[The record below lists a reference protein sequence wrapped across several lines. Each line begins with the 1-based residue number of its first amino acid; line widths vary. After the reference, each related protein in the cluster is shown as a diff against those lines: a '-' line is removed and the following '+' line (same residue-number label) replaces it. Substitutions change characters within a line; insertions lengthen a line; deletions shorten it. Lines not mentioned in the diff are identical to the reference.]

1 MALTRPK
8 ASQINFDV
16 TNISDPLIRLN
27 SDETGTADKDS
38 GLVIERGDDQ
48 NRGIIWD
55 ESADQWAFVNTT
67 ETGTTSGNVSIAAYA
82 GLAVGQL
89 NLADSAKIYLGT
101 GNDFSLYHNANN
113 SFISDQ
119 GTGGIYVLTNDFI
132 VKNAASDE
140 TFLRASGDGDVEL
153 YYDNSQK
160 LVTTSTGVTVTGT
173 IVATSLTG
181 DVTGDV
187 TGNATT
193 ITASANNSTDETTYP
208 IFVDGATGAQGVET
222 DTGLTYNPS
231 SGILTATSYAGSGA
245 NLTGISTTTT
255 VTGLTDTTISSAT
268 SGQVL
273 KYNGSAWVNNAEGA
287 TTTVTLSEMTGD
299 GSDTTLTLE
308 ATPTS
313 DDNLLVFVDSV
324 LQDAGAWSRSG
335 TTLTFSEAPASGA
348 IVKAWDLLASTATNA
363 AKLDALTGDGSATAF
378 NLLNG
383 GSTYTPGS
391 ENSLI
396 VSVNNVIQE
405 PGSGKDFTVSGSA
418 ITFTSAPSNGHA
430 IWIVDLGTGI
440 TVNTPADNSVTA
452 AKLNTSLYSSS
463 TGAFQLP
470 AGTTGQRPG
479 SPGTGMIRY
488 NTTQSR
494 FEGYDGSAWVY
505 IDIPANLGDT

>member
-1 MALTRPK
+1 
-8 ASQINFDV
+8 
-16 TNISDPLIRLN
+16 
-27 SDETGTADKDS
+27 
-38 GLVIERGDDQ
+38 
-48 NRGIIWD
+48 
-55 ESADQWAFVNTT
+55 
-67 ETGTTSGNVSIAAYA
+67 
-82 GLAVGQL
+82 
-89 NLADSAKIYLGT
+89 
-101 GNDFSLYHNANN
+101 
-113 SFISDQ
+113 
-119 GTGGIYVLTNDFI
+119 
-132 VKNAASDE
+132 
-140 TFLRASGDGDVEL
+140 
-153 YYDNSQK
+153 
-160 LVTTSTGVTVTGT
+160 
-173 IVATSLTG
+173 
-181 DVTGDV
+181 
-187 TGNATT
+187 
-193 ITASANNSTDETTYP
+193 
-208 IFVDGATGAQGVET
+208 
-222 DTGLTYNPS
+222 
-231 SGILTATSYAGSGA
+231 
-245 NLTGISTTTT
+245 
-255 VTGLTDTTISSAT
+255 
-268 SGQVL
+268 
-273 KYNGSAWVNNAEGA
+273 
-287 TTTVTLSEMTGD
+287 
-299 GSDTTLTLE
+299 
-308 ATPTS
+308 
-313 DDNLLVFVDSV
+313 NLLVFVDSV